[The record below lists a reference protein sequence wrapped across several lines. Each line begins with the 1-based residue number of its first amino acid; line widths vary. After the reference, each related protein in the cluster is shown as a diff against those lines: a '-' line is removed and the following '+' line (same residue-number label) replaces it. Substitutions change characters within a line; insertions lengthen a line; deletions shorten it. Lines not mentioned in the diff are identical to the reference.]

1 MPPRQPIMPKRTAYY
16 ASEIREREKMEKGVN
31 GLQVGLSNDLI
42 RLKCI
47 SDHPSSF
54 WKDCCLKKCW
64 SMKALDKV
72 LDTSDDA

>member
-1 MPPRQPIMPKRTAYY
+1 MHPKNKENT
-16 ASEIREREKMEKGVN
+16 KKKKKGIN
-31 GLQVGLSNDLI
+31 RLQMGLLNDVT

-47 SDHPSSF
+47 SDHSLSF
-54 WKDCCLKKCW
+54 WEKYFVGKKCW